1 VSETRARPD
10 ANRCFVCGPDNPA
23 GLRLSFTVGADDVCR
38 STFTPGA
45 DHAGYDR
52 LTHGGILFSALD
64 DVMANWLFL
73 KGVRAH
79 TARCEIRYRQPLATG
94 TTIRLEGRL
103 VRRKGSVA
111 LMQGVALRADDG
123 SVVAEADG
131 SFMIVA
137 GEPAAPR

>member
-1 VSETRARPD
+1 VTNPRTRPD
-10 ANRCFVCGPDNPA
+10 ANRCFVCGPANPE
-23 GLRLSFTVGADDVCR
+23 GLRLDFRIDPDDVCR
-38 STFTPGA
+38 ATFTPGVN
-45 DHAGYDR
+45 HAGYDN

-79 TARCEIRYRQPLATG
+79 TARCEIRYRQPLGIG
-94 TTIRLEGRL
+94 TTIDLEGRL

-111 LMQGVALRADDG
+111 IMQGVALKADDR

-137 GEPAAPR
+137 